1 MCSCG
6 SEAETKAHFLLHC
19 QNNIISRSKLLKNV
33 YNLDQ
38 TLRNYED
45 YPLIYTFFMVQKY
58 STLI

>member
-6 SEAETKAHFLLHC
+6 SEQNIAPFLLCC
-19 QNNIISRSKLLKNV
+19 QNHVINRSKLLKNI

-45 YPLIYTFFMVQKY
+45 DHLIYTLPY
-58 STLI
+58 GSGSTLI